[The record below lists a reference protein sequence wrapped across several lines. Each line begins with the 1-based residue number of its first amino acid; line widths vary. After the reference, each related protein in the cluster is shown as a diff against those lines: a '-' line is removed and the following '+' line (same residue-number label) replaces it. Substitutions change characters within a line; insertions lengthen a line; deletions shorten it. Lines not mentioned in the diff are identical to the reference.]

1 MDFSEYTG
9 PSEEW
14 IALEK
19 TLPTTTPN
27 LTTEQLKDVTNKDR
41 EDVAAREMV
50 EQGTPP
56 TLTSLFTLLH
66 FKPN

>member
-9 PSEEW
+9 PSDEW

-27 LTTEQLKDVTNKDR
+27 LSTEQLKDVTNKGR
-41 EDVAAREMV
+41 EEVAAREMI

-56 TLTSLFTLLH
+56 ILTSLL
-66 FKPN
+66 PY

>member
-19 TLPTTTPN
+19 TLPTTIPD
-27 LTTEQLKDVTNKDR
+27 LTTEQLKDVTNKGR
-41 EDVAAREMV
+41 EEVAAREMV
-50 EQGTPP
+50 EQGTP
-56 TLTSLFTLLH
+56 SLSLL
-66 FKPN
+66 FLPY